1 MSQTALLLHE
11 AGTPLVVGHRPI
23 PQPGENQLLVK
34 VLVAGLNPHDQ
45 RTRDNGLF
53 VSSYPY
59 VLGAD
64 LVGEVLKVGTG
75 ERSARFSIGEHVF
88 GHTMAEGGDPNDF
101 NAAQQYALVDA
112 RFVGRIAN
120 SGLSVDEAATIPVNV
135 LAAFIAL
142 FAKAGHGFP
151 PPFSSEAK
159 SFEFVSV
166 TLLVIG
172 GGSNT
177 GRAVV
182 ELAALA
188 GIGRIIVVAGMRQAD
203 SLRSRGAT
211 HIIDR
216 YAANVLEQIRAV
228 AGDDLVYA
236 IDTVNAGENQELG
249 VAALSNTRKGML
261 ITLRRPEGE
270 FDAARIGSKSAGYER
285 RLVFGVSPIHPEVTV
300 GFWEEIPRWLREK
313 KVHPSSFE
321 VIEGLDAEA
330 ANKVLDAYR
339 DGSGMKT
346 NIHPWGDEKDPHVHL

>member
-1 MSQTALLLHE
+1 M
-11 AGTPLVVGHRPI
+11 
-23 PQPGENQLLVK
+23 
-34 VLVAGLNPHDQ
+34 NPHDQ

-75 ERSARFSIGEHVF
+75 ERSANFSIGEHVF

-112 RFVGRIAN
+112 RFVGRVAN
-120 SGLSVDEAATIPVNV
+120 SGLNVDEAATIPVNV

-159 SFEFVSV
+159 SFGFESI

-188 GIGRIIVVAGMRQAD
+188 GIGRIIVVAGLHHAD
-203 SLRSRGAT
+203 LLRSRGAT

-216 YAANVLEQIRAV
+216 HATNALEQIRAV

-236 IDTVNAGENQELG
+236 IDTVNAGEDQELG
-249 VAALSNTRKGML
+249 VAALSNTRKGTL

-300 GFWEEIPRWLREK
+300 GFWEEVPRWLREK
-313 KVHPSSFE
+313 KVHPCSFD

-339 DGSGMKT
+339 DGRGKKT
-346 NIHPWGDEKDPHVHL
+346 NIHPWGDEKDPHGHL